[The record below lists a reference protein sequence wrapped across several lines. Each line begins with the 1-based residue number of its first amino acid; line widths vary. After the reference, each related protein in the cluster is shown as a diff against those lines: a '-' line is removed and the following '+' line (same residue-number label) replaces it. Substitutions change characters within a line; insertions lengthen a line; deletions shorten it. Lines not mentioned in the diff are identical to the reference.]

1 MLDVEPPAKEDV
13 VLFFEMGKRRSRVQV
28 IVITAPLHRHKRQ
41 IAIWKCC
48 ALMCEILA
56 LFRLVSFHILICFI
70 LRIDGRVHL
79 ALVVVL

>member
-1 MLDVEPPAKEDV
+1 MLDVKPPAKEDV
-13 VLFFEMGKRRSRVQV
+13 VLFFEMSKRRGRVQV

-41 IAIWKCC
+41 IAVWKLY
-48 ALMCEILA
+48 AIVCEVLA
-56 LFRLVSFHILICFI
+56 LFRLVSFHVLIRFI